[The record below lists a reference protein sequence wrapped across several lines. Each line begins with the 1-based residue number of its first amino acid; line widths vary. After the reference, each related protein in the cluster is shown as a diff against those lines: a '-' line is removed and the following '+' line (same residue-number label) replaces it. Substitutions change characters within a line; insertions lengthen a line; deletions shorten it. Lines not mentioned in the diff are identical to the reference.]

1 MPKKHVMYQAEL
13 HKNITRLRYL
23 RSCSPIVAEKL
34 RAMLEE
40 YKLKE
45 KGK

>member
-1 MPKKHVMYQAEL
+1 MPKKHVVYQAEL

-34 RAMLEE
+34 KSMLDEH
-40 YKLKE
+40 KAKE
-45 KGK
+45 KGQ